1 MGCGV
6 AVSGRRGGSRFLK
19 TIFARPGRGY
29 SVLMKEWMIRL
40 VFGLVACGLLAE
52 PVRAQNGAIDYSRSE
67 FIILSGGPALR
78 KWEDLRRPNEQH
90 DRWWGNFIRSAR
102 IRVQQLRRAHGP
114 AAQITWLV
122 YRPAY
127 EMRVP
132 EDATRQA
139 DQPAA
144 MSKIESVRDA
154 YGLKLIYF
162 SSGDDII
169 TYLNSRPRRSIMN
182 FEYFGHSNRD
192 CFMFDYSAE
201 ISGASV
207 AYLHESQLT
216 RIRRGSFNPR
226 ATIRSWGCHTGE
238 SFSKFWKKAVG
249 IPMDGALGKTDY
261 SVIIDHVS
269 LPRVNGRWSR

>member
-1 MGCGV
+1 
-6 AVSGRRGGSRFLK
+6 
-19 TIFARPGRGY
+19 
-29 SVLMKEWMIRL
+29 MKEWTIRL
-40 VFGLVACGLLAE
+40 MLMVVALGLLAT
-52 PVRAQNGAIDYSRSE
+52 PGRAQGGALDYARSE
-67 FIILSGGPALR
+67 FIIVSGGPALR

-102 IRVQQLRRAHGP
+102 IRVQQIRRAHGP
-114 AAQITWLV
+114 AAQLTWMV

-127 EMRVP
+127 VMRVP
-132 EDATRQA
+132 EDAARNA

-144 MSKIESVRDA
+144 MGKIESVRDA

-162 SSGDDII
+162 STGDDVI
-169 TYLNSRPRRSIMN
+169 TYLNSRPRRSVVN

-207 AYLHESQLT
+207 AFLHETQLK
-216 RIRRGSFNPR
+216 RLRGGVFNPR

-249 IPMDGALGKTDY
+249 VPMEGALGKTDY
-261 SVIIDHVS
+261 SVISDHVS
-269 LPRVNGRWSR
+269 LPRVNGRWTR